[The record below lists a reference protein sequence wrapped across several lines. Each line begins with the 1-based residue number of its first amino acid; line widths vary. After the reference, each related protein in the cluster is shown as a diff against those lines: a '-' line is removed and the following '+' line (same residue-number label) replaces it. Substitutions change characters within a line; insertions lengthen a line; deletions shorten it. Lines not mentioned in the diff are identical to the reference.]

1 MRRCMTLVFFFTL
14 LDWIFAQPTNGSMD
28 PLTATLRSSSIGSD
42 GKPKPLISP
51 AFVNL
56 INNNKKKLF
65 VARRYVRFENLTRTE
80 LSKFLGTAIEQTRSN
95 RRKRSVNSVSPPP
108 DASTIPT
115 TFDVR
120 NKWPQCSSVFNRV
133 AGRNVCGSC
142 FAIAT
147 TSVLSDRRCIRSN
160 GSLTLPLSAWDVI
173 SCCPQCRADDTNGCN
188 GGWPTKVFDFYDE
201 TGIVTGGDYQGKGCK
216 PYIVSPNA
224 TSPPNT
230 TECSKTC
237 QKKYTTAKYA
247 KDKKK
252 GQSYREFNQQNAAV
266 QMEIMTNGP
275 VVAIF
280 SVYDDFFQYSSGIYQ
295 NSIGSSI
302 GAHAVRVLG
311 WGVEND
317 VKFWIALNSWSNTW
331 GENGSFRIRRDTN
344 ECDFESQMSS
354 NLYRH

>member
-1 MRRCMTLVFFFTL
+1 
-14 LDWIFAQPTNGSMD
+14 MD

-115 TFDVR
+115 T
-120 NKWPQCSSVFNRV
+120 
-133 AGRNVCGSC
+133 VCGSC

-237 QKKYTTAKYA
+237 QKNMQ